1 MLKLLGV
8 LNHEGVRIMRSI
20 KIKFMSFLTALFILL
35 GTSLPTLAVNTTVN
49 TANYKSSYAAKATK
63 SYTVYITNTGGKY
76 HKKGCRY
83 LKKSSIAIKKSS
95 AVSQG
100 FTACKICKP

>member
-1 MLKLLGV
+1 MKGF
-8 LNHEGVRIMRSI
+8 
-20 KIKFMSFLTALFILL
+20 KIKLISFLTALFVLI
-35 GTSLPTLAVNTTVN
+35 GTGLQTSEVNATVNTT
-49 TANYKSSYAAKATK
+49 NYKSSYSTKATK

-100 FTACKICKP
+100 YTACKICKP